1 MDHLALVRC
10 RQSGGDLSPDA
21 NRLRFGQRVL
31 TLKSAA
37 QRLAFQKLHR
47 QVRRP
52 GRRRSIVEHPHDR
65 RMLHQVRRPR
75 FVKEACSD
83 GSAALLFPQTHTLR
97 RRYEGTMQARRL
109 RMSTDG
115 QDVLHRLRSRAS
127 CAATRGPPSPR
138 DLTAH
143 QNASIFL
150 VFRIHKML
158 RLYGCT
164 GCRSIRS
171 RDRSRDPRQHTAA
184 ATRMLTKRTGKTN
197 IRSGNS
203 QSDHLSEYRLENAYA
218 KRIQC

>member
-115 QDVLHRLRSRAS
+115 QDVLHRLRTRAS

-143 QNASIFL
+143 QNASIFWSSEYIKCFDCMDAPAADPSDL
-150 VFRIHKML
+150 VTDHAIHASIPL
-158 RLYGCT
+158 PPRACS
-164 GCRSIRS
+164 RSA
-171 RDRSRDPRQHTAA
+171 QG
-184 ATRMLTKRTGKTN
+184 KRTSVQVIHNQT
-197 IRSGNS
+197 I
-203 QSDHLSEYRLENAYA
+203 
-218 KRIQC
+218 